1 MTNEYNQFLKKRASV
16 KAPQASSGHANPAS
30 RKSLL
35 PAKKKP
41 LGSGIKVRRKKE
53 FPVFAAL
60 LAFVGL
66 GAGLWVV
73 YDLEGVENFIESVE
87 VGVYPKSHAQTS
99 SSGNNTPAAKAPSA
113 NSADAQAKPTTS
125 SASEKSSWT
134 PEEVALFKRLDERKK
149 QLDLREAELSKLE
162 EELQRQKSMLDQRL
176 RELEGIRSE
185 VATQLEQRVEVD
197 QTRVATLVDVYSNMK
212 PANAAKV
219 FETLD
224 EDLAVEVLGSMKKK
238 NAADILN
245 VLPAEKAQRLSEKYA
260 GYKRR

>member
-16 KAPQASSGHANPAS
+16 KAPQAAAS
-30 RKSLL
+30 TTGAGGKKSIS
-35 PAKKKP
+35 PAKKKT
-41 LGSGIKVRRKKE
+41 LGSGIRARRKKE
-53 FPVFAAL
+53 FPVFATL
-60 LAFVGL
+60 LAFIGL
-66 GAGLWVV
+66 GSGLWIV

-87 VGVYPKSHAQTS
+87 IGVYSKSVAQTPP
-99 SSGNNTPAAKAPSA
+99 SGNNTPAANDQAAKSAEAQGKSAPA
-113 NSADAQAKPTTS
+113 LAV
-125 SASEKSSWT
+125 EKSSWT

-149 QLDLREAELSKLE
+149 QLDLRETELSKLE

-185 VATQLEQRVEVD
+185 VATQLEQRVEMD

-238 NAADILN
+238 SAADILN